1 MVKEINSIKNE
12 EPQQLIPE
20 ILVIGAGIA
29 GMQAALDIGDKGFK
43 VHLVEKDPCIGGHMA
58 QLDKT
63 FPTLD
68 CSACISTPKMVDVGN
83 HPNINL
89 FTYSEVVQVEG
100 KAGHFKVTVRKKPRF
115 VDLTKCTGCGD
126 CAAQCPVTLPSEF
139 DMGLGK
145 KKAIYLSFP
154 QAVPLKYTIDR
165 RGTSPCTATCPLHC
179 NAHGYVALVSQ
190 GKFKEALALVR
201 EKLPFPG
208 ILAYACAHPCERE
221 CKRIEKDRPI
231 SICALKRFLVDHG
244 EEPEFEFTPSEDKGK
259 KIAIVGGGP
268 SGLTAAYDLRKMGY
282 SVTVFESKGEL
293 GGLVTHGFPSYRLP
307 RQVVEKDLSVIAKMG
322 IEVKCNTQVGK
333 DVSPETLTQ
342 SYDAIF
348 SAGGIAGAGPIAHA
362 FEGLKKTSPSPFP
375 PRGKGEGGGLKMTR
389 RGTIRVNPVSL
400 ETSVKGIFAGGDMV
414 TGPGTIIESMAHGR
428 KAAFSI
434 DRYLRGEDLL
444 QGRET
449 EGTQISPLRSL
460 LPYSKRM
467 EREILPDMVKP
478 VAASFT
484 AEEAM
489 EEAKRCLN
497 CAGCS
502 ACGECAKACQPKA
515 INYEMKEEFVEL
527 HVGSIIVATGFDPFD
542 PKLKPEFGYGK
553 YPNVLQG
560 LEIERLCS
568 ASGPTKGEIIVDG
581 KKPKD
586 VVFIHCVGSRDKSA
600 GNEYCSRVC
609 CMYTAK
615 QAHLLRDKVPDA
627 NITVLYMDV
636 RAFGKGFEEFYER
649 VQKERVVYRRGN
661 PSEVYRRNG
670 RLVVRAEDTL
680 LGEPFELEADLV
692 VLASGL
698 VPRKEDDLLKDIVK
712 LGKSADRFY
721 EEAPGLD
728 PIVTAVDGVYL
739 AGCCQGPKDIP
750 DTVAQASGAASMAC
764 AFVAKGRKTEVKNL
778 E

>member
-1 MVKEINSIKNE
+1 MKQE
-12 EPQQLIPE
+12 ELQAVIPE
-20 ILVIGAGIA
+20 ALVIGAGIA
-29 GMQAALDIGDKGFK
+29 GMQAALDIADKGFK
-43 VHLVEKDPCIGGHMA
+43 VHLVEKESCIGGHMA

-68 CSACISTPKMVDVGN
+68 CSACISTPKMVDTAN

-89 FTYSEVVQVEG
+89 LTYSEIVQVEG
-100 KAGHFKVTVRKKPRF
+100 KPGHFKVTVRKKPRF
-115 VDLTKCTGCGD
+115 VDVTKCTGCGD
-126 CAAQCPVTLPSEF
+126 CAAQCPVTLPNEF

-145 KKAIYLSFP
+145 RKAIYISFP
-154 QAVPLKYTIDR
+154 QAVPLKYTMDR

-179 NAHGYVALVSQ
+179 NAQGYVALVSQ
-190 GKFKEALALVR
+190 GKFKEALQLVR

-221 CKRIEKDRPI
+221 CKRIEEDRPI
-231 SICALKRFLVDHG
+231 SICHLKRFLVDHV
-244 EEPEFEFTPSEDKGK
+244 EEPEFAFTPPEEKEK

-282 SVTVFESKGEL
+282 RVTLFESKNEL
-293 GGLVTHGFPSYRLP
+293 GGLLTHGFPSYRLP
-307 RQVVEKDLSVIAKMG
+307 REVVEKDLAVIDKMG

-333 DVSPETLTQ
+333 DVSPETLRQ

-348 SAGGIAGAGPIAHA
+348 IAGGIAGAESILRA
-362 FEGLKKTSPSPFP
+362 FKGLK
-375 PRGKGEGGGLKMTR
+375 GTR
-389 RGTIRVNPVSL
+389 RGTIQVNPISL
-400 ETSVKGIFAGGDMV
+400 ETSVKGVFAGGDMV
-414 TGPGTIIESMAHGR
+414 TGPGTIIESMAQGR
-428 KAAFSI
+428 KVALSI

-444 QGRET
+444 QGRES

-467 EREILPDMVKP
+467 DREVLPDMVKP
-478 VAASFT
+478 LATSLT

-502 ACGECAKACQPKA
+502 DCGECAKACQPKA
-515 INYEMKEEFVEL
+515 IHYGMKEEIVEL
-527 HVGSIIVATGFDPFD
+527 HVGAIILATGFDPFN
-542 PKLKPEFGYGK
+542 PKLKPEFGYGN
-553 YPNVLQG
+553 YPNVLHG

-568 ASGPTKGEIIVDG
+568 ASGPTKGEIIIQG
-581 KKPKD
+581 KKPKE

-649 VQKERVVYRRGN
+649 VQKERIVYRRGN

-670 RLVVRAEDTL
+670 KLVVRAEDTL

-698 VPRKEDDLLKDIVK
+698 VPRMEEDVLKNM
-712 LGKSADRFY
+712 LGLESSSDKFY
-721 EEAPGLD
+721 AEAPGLD
-728 PIVTAVDGVYL
+728 PIMTHKEGIFL

-750 DTVAQASGAASMAC
+750 DTVAQASGAAALAC
-764 AFVAKGRKTEVKNL
+764 ALLSKGRRVEGGK
-778 E
+778 

>member
-1 MVKEINSIKNE
+1 MEQVKNGEMRE
-12 EPQQLIPE
+12 VIPE
-20 ILVIGAGIA
+20 ILIIGAGIA

-68 CSACISTPKMVDVGN
+68 CSSCISTPKMVDVGN

-89 FTYSEVVQVEG
+89 LTYSEIVQVEG
-100 KAGHFKVTVRKKPRF
+100 EAGHFKVTVRKKPRF
-115 VDLTKCTGCGD
+115 VDLTKCTACGD
-126 CAAQCPVTLPSEF
+126 CAVQCPVTLPSEF
-139 DMGLGK
+139 DLGLGN

-179 NAHGYVALVSQ
+179 NAHGYVALISQ
-190 GKFKEALALVR
+190 GKFKEALELVR

-208 ILAYACAHPCERE
+208 VLAYACAHPCERE

-231 SICALKRFLVDHG
+231 SICHLKRFLVDHV
-244 EEPEFEFTPSEDKGK
+244 EEPEFKFTLPEEKGK
-259 KIAIVGGGP
+259 KVAIVGAGP

-282 SVTVFESKGEL
+282 LVTLFESKNEL
-293 GGLVTHGFPSYRLP
+293 GGLLTHGFPSYRLP
-307 RQVVEKDLSVIAKMG
+307 RQVVEKDLSVIDKMG
-322 IEVKCNTQVGK
+322 VEVKCNTQVGK
-333 DVSPETLTQ
+333 DISLETLTQ

-348 SAGGIAGAGPIAHA
+348 IAGGITGVESITRALK
-362 FEGLKKTSPSPFP
+362 GLKK
-375 PRGKGEGGGLKMTR
+375 TR
-389 RGTIRVNPVSL
+389 RGTIQVNPISL
-400 ETSVKGIFAGGDMV
+400 ETGVKGIFAGGDMA
-414 TGPGTIIESMAHGR
+414 TGPGTIVESMAHGR
-428 KAAFSI
+428 KAAISI
-434 DRYLRGEDLL
+434 DLYLRGKDLL
-444 QGRET
+444 QGRES
-449 EGTQISPLRSL
+449 EGTQISPFRSL

-467 EREILPDMVKP
+467 EREVLPDMVKP
-478 VAASFT
+478 LAASLT

-497 CAGCS
+497 CAGC
-502 ACGECAKACQPKA
+502 ADCGECAKACPPKA
-515 INYEMKEEFVEL
+515 INYGMKEEFVEL

-568 ASGPTKGEIIVDG
+568 ASGPTKGEITVAG
-581 KKPKD
+581 KKPKE
-586 VVFIHCVGSRDKSA
+586 VVFIHCVGSRDKSV

-615 QAHLLRDKVPDA
+615 QAHLVRDRIPDA
-627 NITVLYMDV
+627 TITVLYMDV

-649 VQKERVVYRRGN
+649 VQKERVVYRRAN

-670 RLVVRAEDTL
+670 KLVVRGEDTL

-698 VPRKEDDLLKDIVK
+698 VPRKEDNFLKDLLK
-712 LGKSADRFY
+712 LEKSSDQFY
-721 EEAPGLD
+721 AEAPGLD
-728 PIVTAVDGVYL
+728 PIVTGVDGIFL

-750 DTVAQASGAASMAC
+750 DAVAQALGAASMAC
-764 AFVAKGRKTEVKNL
+764 AMLAKGRKPME
-778 E
+778 

>member
-1 MVKEINSIKNE
+1 MIKDDEIKEV
-12 EPQQLIPE
+12 IPE
-20 ILVIGAGIA
+20 ILIIGAGIA

-43 VHLVEKDPCIGGHMA
+43 VHLVEKETCVGGHMA

-68 CSACISTPKMVDVGN
+68 CSACISTPKMVDTAN

-89 FTYSEVVQVEG
+89 LTYSEIVQVEG

-115 VDLTKCTGCGD
+115 VDVTKCTGCGD
-126 CAAQCPVTLPSEF
+126 CAAQCPVILPNEF

-145 KKAIYLSFP
+145 RKAIYVSFP
-154 QAVPLKYTIDR
+154 QAVPLKYTMDR

-179 NAHGYVALVSQ
+179 NAHGYVALISQ

-231 SICALKRFLVDHG
+231 SICQLKRFLVDHD
-244 EEPEFEFTPSEDKGK
+244 EEPEFKFAPAEEKGK
-259 KIAIVGGGP
+259 KVAIVGGGP

-282 SVTVFESKGEL
+282 GITLFESKSEL
-293 GGLVTHGFPSYRLP
+293 GGLLTHGFPSYRLP
-307 RQVVEKDLSVIAKMG
+307 REVVQKDLAIIDKMG

-333 DVSPETLTQ
+333 DVSAETLTQ

-348 SAGGIAGAGPIAHA
+348 IAPGTTGTESVLRA
-362 FEGLKKTSPSPFP
+362 FKDLN
-375 PRGKGEGGGLKMTR
+375 RTR
-389 RGTIRVNPVSL
+389 RRTIQVNPISL
-400 ETSVKGIFAGGDMV
+400 ETGVRGIFAGGDAV
-414 TGPGTIIESMAHGR
+414 TGPGTIVESMAHGR
-428 KAAFSI
+428 KAALSI
-434 DRYLRGEDLL
+434 DRYLRGEDLV
-444 QGRET
+444 QGRES

-467 EREILPDMVKP
+467 EREVLPDMVKP
-478 VAASFT
+478 VAASLT

-502 ACGECAKACQPKA
+502 DCGECAKACQPKA
-515 INYEMKEEFVEL
+515 INYGMEEEIVEL
-527 HVGSIIVATGFDPFD
+527 HVGSIILATGFDPFN
-542 PKLKPEFGYGK
+542 PKLKPEFGYGT
-553 YPNVLQG
+553 YANVLHG

-568 ASGPTKGEIIVDG
+568 ASGPTKGEIIIQG
-581 KKPKD
+581 NKPKE
-586 VVFIHCVGSRDKSA
+586 VVFIHCVGSRDKST

-615 QAHLLRDKVPDA
+615 QAHLLRDKIPDA

-649 VQKERVVYRRGN
+649 VQKERIVYRRGN

-670 RLVVRAEDTL
+670 KLVVRAEDTL

-698 VPRKEDDLLKDIVK
+698 VPRKEDDLLKDILK
-712 LGKSADRFY
+712 LEKSSDGFY
-721 EEAPGLD
+721 AEAPGLD
-728 PIVTAVDGVYL
+728 PIVTGVEGIFL

-764 AFVAKGRKTEVKNL
+764 AFVAKGRKKVRSSE
-778 E
+778 

>member
-1 MVKEINSIKNE
+1 MDDASE
-12 EPQQLIPE
+12 EELRMEEKLERVIPE
-20 ILVIGAGIA
+20 ALVIGAGIA
-29 GMQAALDIGDKGFK
+29 GMQAALDIADKGFK
-43 VHLVEKDPCIGGHMA
+43 VHLVEKESCIGGHMA

-68 CSACISTPKMVDVGN
+68 CSACISTPKMVDTAN

-89 FTYSEVVQVEG
+89 LTYSEIVRVEG
-100 KAGHFKVTVRKKPRF
+100 KPGHFKVTVRKKPRF
-115 VDLTKCTGCGD
+115 VDVTKCTGCGD
-126 CAAQCPVTLPSEF
+126 CAAQCPVILPNEF
-139 DMGLGK
+139 DMGLGNR
-145 KKAIYLSFP
+145 KAIYVSFP
-154 QAVPLKYTIDR
+154 QAVPLKYTMDR

-179 NAHGYVALVSQ
+179 NAQGYVALISQ
-190 GKFKEALALVR
+190 GKFKEALQLVR

-208 ILAYACAHPCERE
+208 ILAYACSHPCEKE
-221 CKRIEKDRPI
+221 CRRIETDRPVP
-231 SICALKRFLVDHG
+231 ICHLKRFLVDHV
-244 EEPEFEFTPSEDKGK
+244 EEPEFEFTPPEEKGK

-282 SVTVFESKGEL
+282 RITLFESKNGL
-293 GGLVTHGFPSYRLP
+293 GGCLTHGFPSYRLP
-307 RQVVEKDLSVIAKMG
+307 GEVVEKDLAVIDKMG

-333 DVSPETLTQ
+333 DVSPETLSQ

-348 SAGGIAGAGPIAHA
+348 IAGGFTGAESILRA
-362 FEGLKKTSPSPFP
+362 FKGLK
-375 PRGKGEGGGLKMTR
+375 RTR
-389 RGTIRVNPVSL
+389 RGTIQVNPISL
-400 ETSVKGIFAGGDMV
+400 ETGVKGVFAGGDMV

-428 KAAFSI
+428 KAALSI

-444 QGRET
+444 QGRDS

-467 EREILPDMVKP
+467 EREVLPDMVKP
-478 VAASFT
+478 LAASPT

-502 ACGECAKACQPKA
+502 DCGECAKACQPKA
-515 INYEMKEEFVEL
+515 INYGMKEEIVEL
-527 HVGSIIVATGFDPFD
+527 HVGSIILATGFDPFN
-542 PKLKPEFGYGK
+542 PKLKPEFGYGT
-553 YPNVLQG
+553 YPNVLHG

-568 ASGPTKGEIIVDG
+568 ASGPTKGEIVIQG
-581 KKPKD
+581 KKPKE

-615 QAHLLRDKVPDA
+615 QAHLLRDKIPDA

-649 VQKERVVYRRGN
+649 VQKERIVYRRGN

-670 RLVVRAEDTL
+670 KLVVRAEDTL

-698 VPRKEDDLLKDIVK
+698 VPRREEDILKNM
-712 LGKSADRFY
+712 LGLENSSDKFY
-721 EEAPGLD
+721 AEAPGLD
-728 PIVTAVDGVYL
+728 PIMTKKEGIFL

-750 DTVAQASGAASMAC
+750 DTVAQASGAASLAC
-764 AFVAKGRKTEVKNL
+764 AILAKGRDPKVRSSE
-778 E
+778 

>member
-1 MVKEINSIKNE
+1 MVKETNPIKNE
-12 EPQQLIPE
+12 EPKEVIPE
-20 ILVIGAGIA
+20 ALIIGAGIA
-29 GMQAALDIGDKGFK
+29 GMQAALDIADKGFK
-43 VHLVEKDPCIGGHMA
+43 VHLVEKESCIGGHMA

-68 CSACISTPKMVDVGN
+68 CSACISTPKMVDTAN
-83 HPNINL
+83 HPNIHL
-89 FTYSEVVQVEG
+89 LTYSEIVRIEG
-100 KAGHFKVTVRKKPRF
+100 EPGHFNVTVRKKPRF
-115 VDLTKCTGCGD
+115 VDVTKCTGCGD
-126 CAAQCPVTLPSEF
+126 CAAQCPVTLPNEF

-145 KKAIYLSFP
+145 RKAIYISFP
-154 QAVPLKYTIDR
+154 QAVPLKYTMDR

-179 NAHGYVALVSQ
+179 NAQGYVALISQ
-190 GKFKEALALVR
+190 GKFKEALQLVR

-208 ILAYACAHPCERE
+208 ILAYACAHPCEKE
-221 CKRIEKDRPI
+221 CKRIEEDRPI
-231 SICALKRFLVDHG
+231 SICHLKRFLVDHV
-244 EEPEFEFTPSEDKGK
+244 EEPEFEFTPPEEKGK

-268 SGLTAAYDLRKMGY
+268 SGLTAAYDLRRMGY
-282 SVTVFESKGEL
+282 RITLFESKNEL
-293 GGLVTHGFPSYRLP
+293 GGLLTHGFPSYRLP
-307 RQVVEKDLSVIAKMG
+307 REVVEKDLAVIDKMG
-322 IEVKCNTQVGK
+322 IEVKCNTQVGE
-333 DVSPETLTQ
+333 DVSTEALSQ

-348 SAGGIAGAGPIAHA
+348 IAGGIAGAESIQRA
-362 FEGLKKTSPSPFP
+362 FKGLK
-375 PRGKGEGGGLKMTR
+375 RTR
-389 RGTIRVNPVSL
+389 RGTIQVNPISL
-400 ETSVKGIFAGGDMV
+400 ETGVKGVFAGGDMV

-428 KAAFSI
+428 KVALSI

-444 QGRET
+444 QGRES

-460 LPYSKRM
+460 LPHSKRM
-467 EREILPDMVKP
+467 DREVLPDMVKP
-478 VAASFT
+478 FAASLT

-502 ACGECAKACQPKA
+502 DCGECAKACQPKA
-515 INYEMKEEFVEL
+515 IDYGMKEEIVEL
-527 HVGSIIVATGFDPFD
+527 HVGSIILATGFDPFN
-542 PKLKPEFGYGK
+542 PKLKPEFGYGT
-553 YPNVLQG
+553 YPNVLHG

-568 ASGPTKGEIIVDG
+568 ASGPTKGEIIIQG
-581 KKPKD
+581 KKPKE

-615 QAHLLRDKVPDA
+615 QAHLLRDKIPDA

-649 VQKERVVYRRGN
+649 VQKERIVYRRGN

-670 RLVVRAEDTL
+670 KLVVRAEDTL

-698 VPRKEDDLLKDIVK
+698 VPRREEDILKNM
-712 LGKSADRFY
+712 LGLENSSDKFY
-721 EEAPGLD
+721 AEAPGLD
-728 PIVTAVDGVYL
+728 PIITKKEGIFL

-750 DTVAQASGAASMAC
+750 DTVAQASGAASLAC
-764 AFVAKGRKTEVKNL
+764 TILAKGKRANGTME
-778 E
+778 